1 MVGSG
6 GGPGGLTGGID
17 NTGRQK
23 FECIFE
29 DLLPLRLERGLV

>member
-6 GGPGGLTGGID
+6 GGPGGLGVGVED
-17 NTGRQK
+17 VGRQK

-29 DLLPLRLERGLV
+29 ELLPLRLERGLV